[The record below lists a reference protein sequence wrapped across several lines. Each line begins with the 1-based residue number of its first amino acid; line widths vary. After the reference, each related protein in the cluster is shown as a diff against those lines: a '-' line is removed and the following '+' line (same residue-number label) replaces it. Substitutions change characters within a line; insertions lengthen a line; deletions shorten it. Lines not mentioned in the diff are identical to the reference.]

1 MRAQRFTFLIDSLDR
16 MTTNDFEDA
25 VREDLDALRLAGIGV
40 VLVGPMRLRYGSQTA
55 ITELFGANIHS
66 LPEIEPVDAGLAFL
80 TQALRQRVPADVMS
94 DDVAQQLASASGG
107 VMRDLIAL
115 AKGAAQEA
123 YVDGSSAVL
132 AAHVATAIDQ
142 HGRVSAVG
150 LDSEQ
155 VGALRLI
162 REKGTMVI
170 RDDRDIVL
178 LERRRVLDYGGGR
191 FVVHPA
197 LAPLLEFMQAA
208 A

>member
-1 MRAQRFTFLIDSLDR
+1 
-16 MTTNDFEDA
+16 
-25 VREDLDALRLAGIGV
+25 
-40 VLVGPMRLRYGSQTA
+40 
-55 ITELFGANIHS
+55 
-66 LPEIEPVDAGLAFL
+66 
-80 TQALRQRVPADVMS
+80 
-94 DDVAQQLASASGG
+94 
-107 VMRDLIAL
+107 MRDLIAL

-123 YVDGSSAVL
+123 YVDGSGAVL

-162 REKGTMVI
+162 REKRTMVI
-170 RDDRDIVL
+170 RDERDIVL